1 MPKYLIQ
8 ASYSADGLKGLM
20 KDKASGRKVAVDKLF
35 ASVGGKVESVY
46 YCFGDYDVVLIA
58 DLADDAA
65 MAAASINACSTGLV
79 RIKTTPLLTIAETDQ
94 ALGKK
99 VPGPGEIG
107 AERCGFP
114 GGHVG
119 MIMPLTLCDLLIHRL
134 QALRMRELA
143 CAGSA
148 TGSYASMET

>member
-20 KDKASGRKVAVDKLF
+20 KDKASGRKAAVEKLF

-58 DLADDAA
+58 DVPDDAA

-99 VPGPGEIG
+99 VEYQAPG
-107 AERCGFP
+107 R
-114 GGHVG
+114 
-119 MIMPLTLCDLLIHRL
+119 
-134 QALRMRELA
+134 
-143 CAGSA
+143 
-148 TGSYASMET
+148 

>member
-1 MPKYLIQ
+1 MSKYLLQ

-20 KDKASGRKVAVDKLF
+20 KDKASGRKAAVEKLF

-58 DLADDAA
+58 DVPDDTA

-94 ALGKK
+94 ALEKK
-99 VPGPGEIG
+99 VEYHAPG
-107 AERCGFP
+107 R
-114 GGHVG
+114 
-119 MIMPLTLCDLLIHRL
+119 
-134 QALRMRELA
+134 
-143 CAGSA
+143 
-148 TGSYASMET
+148 